1 MTSRTSWAVGCAALL
16 VAHPANL
23 VRSAEPTAL
32 ELADA
37 LQRKYNGIKG
47 FTSDFVYTYRGGV
60 LNKQL
65 NERGRL
71 LIKKPGMMRWEYT
84 APEKKLFVSDGVK
97 VYYYI
102 PADRQVIVSDMPP
115 GDQAASPALFL
126 AGKGNL
132 ARDFAPSLAD
142 PPAGAPPGSRA
153 LKLIPKVQQ
162 SDYDWL
168 VVVVEPVT
176 LALRGLVYGDPQGGT
191 SSFFFANLQENSRL
205 ADKEFDFKPPRGVD
219 VVTGSSVR

>member
-1 MTSRTSWAVGCAALL
+1 
-16 VAHPANL
+16 
-23 VRSAEPTAL
+23 
-32 ELADA
+32 
-37 LQRKYNGIKG
+37 
-47 FTSDFVYTYRGGV
+47 VYTYRGGV